1 MSKARL
7 ERLQTK
13 IKALTSVDQ
22 QQLQYKDFTYWENQ
36 LRRHLQNIDRS
47 DPDMTLAF
55 SVFLRK
61 KGAEYYEEALSW
73 TDYTMETRQSWS
85 SGNQFVQKSNN
96 LYRLRA
102 ELALELWSLA
112 EDRYTQDRTNESDQL
127 SREARG
133 LAKDLSREWLDY
145 ARQAELAKGLICA
158 CHIRGSQIL

>member
-1 MSKARL
+1 MTKEQITCIEAKLRL
-7 ERLQTK
+7 ERLQTEK
-13 IKALTSVDQ
+13 SKLSLLLINNSFNA
-22 QQLQYKDFTYWENQ
+22 KDFTYWENR

-96 LYRLRA
+96 LYRLR
-102 ELALELWSLA
+102 ESFALELWSLA
-112 EDRYTQDRTNESDQL
+112 EGSLHSRPDQ
-127 SREARG
+127 
-133 LAKDLSREWLDY
+133 
-145 ARQAELAKGLICA
+145 
-158 CHIRGSQIL
+158 